1 MLRGWKTWAGV
12 TSLMSPWS
20 LERTS
25 ASAMSGSEISE
36 GTASL
41 VGGSIEV
48 GSGGYAKEK
57 KRISGISA
65 KQKSFHIEELDSI
78 DIIPK
83 V

>member
-57 KRISGISA
+57 NAFQELVQNRNRFIL
-65 KQKSFHIEELDSI
+65 KS
-78 DIIPK
+78 
-83 V
+83 